1 MGSQVLIA
9 EQGNMEDHELLD
21 LQEWALILNKMLRYH
36 YNISEDI
43 KQVVQ
48 SIRTEMRPELIPLA
62 EEKANFGKQ
71 VKAAVREMWGLEYEV
86 DGLQSQFSESIGA
99 MDLDNMDVDFIE
111 DMMLKS
117 KPLQSVLNNIRNRQ
131 MAKLE
136 DIKKTYGE
144 AIKDLEVMIVERP
157 PKGADVKPAE
167 RAEEAA
173 AEKPAEAAPEEPAA
187 APPVEEAPA
196 AVEAAA

>member
-1 MGSQVLIA
+1 MGSRVL
-9 EQGNMEDHELLD
+9 GLNMGDHELLD

-62 EEKANFGKQ
+62 EEKANFGKL
-71 VKAAVREMWGLEYEV
+71 VKTAVREMWGLEYEV
-86 DGLQSQFSESIGA
+86 DELQSKFSDSIGT

-117 KPLQSVLNNIRNRQ
+117 KPLQSVLNDIRNRQ
-131 MAKLE
+131 KAKLE
-136 DIKKTYGE
+136 EIKKTYGE

-167 RAEEAA
+167 GAEEAA
-173 AEKPAEAAPEEPAA
+173 AEKPAEPAPEEPAA

>member
-1 MGSQVLIA
+1 MGSRVL
-9 EQGNMEDHELLD
+9 GLNMGDHELLD

-36 YNISEDI
+36 FNISEDI

-62 EEKANFGKQ
+62 EEKANFGKL
-71 VKAAVREMWGLEYEV
+71 VKTAVREMWGLEYEV
-86 DGLQSQFSESIGA
+86 DELQSKFSDSIGT

-117 KPLQSVLNNIRNRQ
+117 KPLQSVLNDIRNRQ
-131 MAKLE
+131 KAKLE
-136 DIKKTYGE
+136 EIKKTYGE

-157 PKGADVKPAE
+157 PKGAEIKPQE
-167 RAEEAA
+167 GGEEAA
-173 AEKPAEAAPEEPAA
+173 AEEPAEATTEEAAA

-196 AVEAAA
+196 PVEVAA

>member
-9 EQGNMEDHELLD
+9 EQGIMEDHELLD

-62 EEKANFGKQ
+62 EEKANFGKL

-86 DGLQSQFSESIGA
+86 DELQSKFSESIGT

-117 KPLQSVLNNIRNRQ
+117 KPLQSVLNDIRNRQ
-131 MAKLE
+131 MKKLE
-136 DIKKTYGE
+136 DIKKTYGD

-157 PKGADVKPAE
+157 PKGADVKPQ
-167 RAEEAA
+167 EEEVVS
-173 AEKPAEAAPEEPAA
+173 EKPAEGTPEEAAPAENAS
-187 APPVEEAPA
+187 AP
-196 AVEAAA
+196 